1 MVAIVVTSDRLVLQ
15 KLTRRFKAKGD
26 PLLLHHD
33 QIAEARIGGGGGMG
47 ADPSALVL
55 DQVGT
60 MLVIETTGGERLKLR
75 MMDGG
80 KLGGGSIQ
88 EEGVR
93 ALGEWLGRAPSG

>member
-15 KLTRRFKAKGD
+15 KLTRKFEANGD
-26 PLLLHHD
+26 PLLLRHD
-33 QIAEARIGGGGGMG
+33 QIAEVRIGGGGGMG

-60 MLVIETTGGERLKLR
+60 MLVIKTTDGEKLKLR

-80 KLGGGSIQ
+80 KLGGGRSRR
-88 EEGVR
+88 R
-93 ALGEWLGRAPSG
+93 ASAPSASGSRRDPSG